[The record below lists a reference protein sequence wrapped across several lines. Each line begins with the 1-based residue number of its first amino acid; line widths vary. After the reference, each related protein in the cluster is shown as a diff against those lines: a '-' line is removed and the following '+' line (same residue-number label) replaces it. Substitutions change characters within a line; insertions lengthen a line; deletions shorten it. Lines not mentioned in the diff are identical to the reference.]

1 MKTKNSILIADD
13 DFAHRT
19 MLRTLLSGW
28 GYAITEADDGGSAV
42 EAARSRPFDLI
53 LMDIRMIKVSGL
65 AALAEIK
72 GFNPAI
78 PIVIMTAYASVE
90 TAVEALK
97 KGAYDYLTKP
107 LDFDELRLTLERAME
122 HCSLKEENRLLKESL
137 GDRFDRRNLLGRS
150 AAMTR
155 LLDTAAQVAPS
166 EATVLV
172 TGESGTGK
180 EMIAGLIHFN
190 SLRKE
195 GPFIKFNCAAIA
207 ETLLESELFGH
218 ERGAFTGADRR
229 KEGKFRQADGGSLF
243 LDEVSEMS
251 LGMQVKLLRVLQER
265 EITRVGGEEVIPIDV
280 RLIAATN
287 RDLLRE
293 IAAGRFR
300 EDLFYR
306 LNVVTLHVPPLRERV
321 EDIPLLAQDFLI
333 RFTEKNRKTIRGF
346 TPQAMDRLLRHP
358 WPGNVRELMNA
369 VERGVVLSR
378 GEYLD
383 EAELALLLPDHS
395 TAATSTVFQ
404 NGAGATGTTVARE
417 NPDAV
422 MPQASLPPPFNA
434 PGMASARRDG
444 AVMTGVRTL
453 WDAATSGRQDRAP
466 AAAMPGDSAANGAP
480 TGTRTTQQAAP
491 GADAGA
497 LEEVER
503 ETIIRTLAAANGNKS
518 EAARRLG
525 ITRRTLHQKL
535 KKYGMM

>member
-1 MKTKNSILIADD
+1 MKEKNSILVADD
-13 DFAHRT
+13 DLAHRT
-19 MLRTLLSGW
+19 MLRKLLSGW
-28 GYAITEADDGGSAV
+28 GYAVEEADDGETAV
-42 EAARSRPFDLI
+42 LAAQRQPFDLI

-65 AALAEIK
+65 TALAEIK
-72 GFNPAI
+72 SFNPAI

-107 LDFDELRLTLERAME
+107 LDFDELRRTIERSME
-122 HCSLKEENRLLKESL
+122 HSRLKVENRLLKESL
-137 GDRFDRRNLLGRS
+137 ADRFDRQNLIGRS

-155 LLDTAAQVAPS
+155 LIETAVQVAPS
-166 EATVLV
+166 EATVLI

-195 GPFIKFNCAAIA
+195 RPFIKFNCAAIA

-218 ERGAFTGADRR
+218 EKGSFTGADRR

-265 EITRVGGEEVIPIDV
+265 EITRVGGEEVIKVDV

-293 IAAGRFR
+293 ISAGRFR

-306 LNVVTLHVPPLRERV
+306 LNVVTLRLPPLRERV
-321 EDIPLLAQDFLI
+321 EDIPLLAQEFLA
-333 RFTEKNRKTIRGF
+333 RFTEKNRKSIRGF

-378 GEYLD
+378 GDYLA
-383 EAELALLLPDHS
+383 EEELALLLPGGEAAGGSTISPDT
-395 TAATSTVFQ
+395 TAATGSMTAPSGKAFVGRTGNRAPSIREAADPVTGIPVERESLQRVAQ
-404 NGAGATGTTVARE
+404 NETAVPGAGAK
-417 NPDAV
+417 
-422 MPQASLPPPFNA
+422 S
-434 PGMASARRDG
+434 
-444 AVMTGVRTL
+444 
-453 WDAATSGRQDRAP
+453 
-466 AAAMPGDSAANGAP
+466 
-480 TGTRTTQQAAP
+480 
-491 GADAGA
+491 

-503 ETIIRTLAAANGNKS
+503 ETILRMLAVVGGNKS

-535 KKYGMM
+535 KKYGKM